1 MGGKSKTK
9 KVPAKLAA
17 TANLPAPQIV
27 PKDKVG
33 ETVQDFIDFGGAK
46 TVQAEQQDA
55 QNWLV
60 TVTS

>member
-9 KVPAKLAA
+9 KVPAKLVAA
-17 TANLPAPQIV
+17 TDLPAPQIV

-33 ETVQDFIDFGGAK
+33 ETVQDFIDFGGATAVK
-46 TVQAEQQDA
+46 AEQQDA

-60 TVTS
+60 TATS